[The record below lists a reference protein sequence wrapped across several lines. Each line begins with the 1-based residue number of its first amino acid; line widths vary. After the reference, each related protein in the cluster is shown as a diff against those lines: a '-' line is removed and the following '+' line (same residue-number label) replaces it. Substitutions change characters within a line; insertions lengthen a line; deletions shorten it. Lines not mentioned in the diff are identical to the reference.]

1 MTRNVKYAFADW
13 VWGRDL
19 TKINNKDTRNVL
31 NLFTVDGNDDRRL
44 KIFECNKYRNTN
56 LVSQNEID

>member
-1 MTRNVKYAFADW
+1 MTRNVEYAFADW

-44 KIFECNKYRNTN
+44 KIFECNK
-56 LVSQNEID
+56 